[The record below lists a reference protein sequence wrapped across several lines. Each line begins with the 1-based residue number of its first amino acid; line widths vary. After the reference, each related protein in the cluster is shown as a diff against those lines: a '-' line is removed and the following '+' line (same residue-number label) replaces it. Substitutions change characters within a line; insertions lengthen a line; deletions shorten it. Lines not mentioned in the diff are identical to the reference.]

1 MNNRMAEG
9 WMDGGGTEDGWR
21 MDGRWIQDGWLD
33 GGWMQGFRNV
43 WSRMVPTTGGSPVEH
58 VSGITDV
65 DDFGSCESH
74 FRLKEEFCWTVAGS
88 AVVRRHNR

>member
-1 MNNRMAEG
+1 
-9 WMDGGGTEDGWR
+9 
-21 MDGRWIQDGWLD
+21 
-33 GGWMQGFRNV
+33 
-43 WSRMVPTTGGSPVEH
+43 MVPTTGGSPVEH